1 MALAAEDWGD
11 VLTADNINLAV
22 DLLEKKI
29 RTLIDKCLPL
39 KSVRMSSRD
48 PVWMSPLV
56 KSMLRAKSRI
66 SRNNKE
72 RLSSINNR
80 ISEIIS
86 ENRKNP
92 KAVLGSREWWKH
104 VDSTSQRRCSSPKF
118 INLDDSS
125 LDRLNEY
132 FGQLCHDDNYT
143 RPTDV
148 EIAQDIQAPE
158 LSIRQVWNSL
168 KDLKRTATG
177 PDNIPFWIW
186 KDYAEL
192 FAPIITHVWNLSLS
206 THTWPDAW
214 KRANINPLPK
224 IDIPKE
230 DSDFRGIN
238 VTPVIARAFEK
249 VVYHIRAKTVIESN
263 LSPTQFAYR
272 QGGNC
277 TNALITIQHHIYKHL
292 EAIQC
297 KAFDSVNRNILS
309 AKLKQLPLSPYII
322 NWYHSFLFSVLLRPG
337 SLLQMLEIYLKY

>member
-1 MALAAEDWGD
+1 MKTDHEGFVLPVGTKLKPTRRKVLLRDCRKHRKEALFLALAAEDWGD

-132 FGQLCHDDNYT
+132 FGQLS
-143 RPTDV
+143 R
-148 EIAQDIQAPE
+148 
-158 LSIRQVWNSL
+158 
-168 KDLKRTATG
+168 
-177 PDNIPFWIW
+177 
-186 KDYAEL
+186 
-192 FAPIITHVWNLSLS
+192 
-206 THTWPDAW
+206 
-214 KRANINPLPK
+214 
-224 IDIPKE
+224 
-230 DSDFRGIN
+230 
-238 VTPVIARAFEK
+238 
-249 VVYHIRAKTVIESN
+249 
-263 LSPTQFAYR
+263 
-272 QGGNC
+272 
-277 TNALITIQHHIYKHL
+277 
-292 EAIQC
+292 
-297 KAFDSVNRNILS
+297 
-309 AKLKQLPLSPYII
+309 
-322 NWYHSFLFSVLLRPG
+322 
-337 SLLQMLEIYLKY
+337 